1 MTTMLDMVELLKTVD
16 VEGDTAQAVAET
28 HQDYERMNAAQML
41 QGKGKDGKAIGR
53 YRSMSYARMKAQMN
67 TFLSSIVPNN
77 VDLKL
82 TGAFHKG
89 LAMKVNGQDISM
101 TSTDDKADDLQKK
114 YGENI
119 YGLNEETAGTYAYG
133 FALPAFMQI
142 FARKTG
148 LVASK

>member
-1 MTTMLDMVELLKTVD
+1 MSTMVDMIELLNTVD

-41 QGKGKDGKAIGR
+41 QGKGKDGKRIGT
-53 YRSMSYARMKAQMN
+53 YRSMSYAREKAKMN
-67 TFLSSIVPNN
+67 SFLASIIPHN

-89 LAMKVNGQDISM
+89 LTMKVSGQDIAM
-101 TSTDDKADDLQKK
+101 TSTDNKADDLEKK

-119 YGLNEETAGTYAYG
+119 YGLNEENASTYAYG
-133 FALPAFMQI
+133 FAFPAFMQMI
-142 FARKTG
+142 ARKTG
-148 LVASK
+148 LVDAK

>member
-1 MTTMLDMVELLKTVD
+1 MTTILDMIDTLKTVD

-28 HQDYERMNAAQML
+28 HADYERMNAAQML
-41 QGKGKDGKAIGR
+41 QGKGKDGKKIGT

-67 TFLSSIVPNN
+67 TFLASIVPSN

-89 LAMKVNGQDISM
+89 LTMKLSGQDISM
-101 TSTDDKADDLQKK
+101 TSTDSKADELEKK

-119 YGLNEETAGTYAYG
+119 YGLNEETAGTYAHG
-133 FALPAFMQI
+133 FAFPAFMQI

-148 LVASK
+148 LTASK